1 MSGHTLSGKV
11 RVLVVKV
18 PSRTLGAFPPQA
30 ACIAL
35 SPAGRIFSAQFQ
47 LSFSVSYSQGMGFLQ
62 QCGLVVSQV
71 EWQKP
76 VLFGEGVTGSSLT
89 NK

>member
-1 MSGHTLSGKV
+1 MSGHILSAKV

-35 SPAGRIFSAQFQ
+35 SPSDRNFSAQFQ

-62 QCGLVVSQV
+62 QYGLI
-71 EWQKP
+71 
-76 VLFGEGVTGSSLT
+76 
-89 NK
+89 